1 MALASGIAGERYGR
15 VAIDGRQVRDFI
27 PAGAL
32 DRPINAGVYLMR
44 KDVLSRIGA
53 APCSL
58 ERDVLPGLA
67 RDGLIEG
74 VVVEA
79 PFIDIGTPQDFER
92 AQRVV
97 PRIMKRPAAFLD
109 RDGVLNEDT
118 GYVHHPDQVRWV
130 AGAREAVRWLND
142 AGYLVFIVT
151 NQAGVARGLY
161 SEEHIIDLHG
171 WMSAELRRHGAHIDC
186 FEYCPYHPEGVVE
199 RYRLVSELR
208 KPEPGM
214 IRKLL
219 AEWPV
224 DASQSFMIG
233 DRETDLEAAAAAGI
247 PGHLFRG
254 GDLLDF
260 VTTRIKPRRRT
271 VDFD

>member
-1 MALASGIAGERYGR
+1 MTSPIYAQDITLAAMEYFKVKTDSAWVVLDDEGWIGEANLPDENKAGTADINFKRSFGRY
-15 VAIDGRQVRDFI
+15 
-27 PAGAL
+27 
-32 DRPINAGVYLMR
+32 
-44 KDVLSRIGA
+44 
-53 APCSL
+53 
-58 ERDVLPGLA
+58 
-67 RDGLIEG
+67 
-74 VVVEA
+74 
-79 PFIDIGTPQDFER
+79 
-92 AQRVV
+92 
-97 PRIMKRPAAFLD
+97 
-109 RDGVLNEDT
+109 
-118 GYVHHPDQVRWV
+118 
-130 AGAREAVRWLND
+130 
-142 AGYLVFIVT
+142 
-151 NQAGVARGLY
+151 
-161 SEEHIIDLHG
+161 
-171 WMSAELRRHGAHIDC
+171 ELRRHGAHIDC

>member
-1 MALASGIAGERYGR
+1 
-15 VAIDGRQVRDFI
+15 
-27 PAGAL
+27 
-32 DRPINAGVYLMR
+32 
-44 KDVLSRIGA
+44 
-53 APCSL
+53 
-58 ERDVLPGLA
+58 
-67 RDGLIEG
+67 
-74 VVVEA
+74 
-79 PFIDIGTPQDFER
+79 
-92 AQRVV
+92 
-97 PRIMKRPAAFLD
+97 
-109 RDGVLNEDT
+109 
-118 GYVHHPDQVRWV
+118 VHHPDQVRWV

-171 WMSAELRRHGAHIDC
+171 WMSTELRRHGAHIDC